1 MNGIDLHVHTYN
13 SDGTN
18 SPKEI
23 INIAKKTGLSA
34 ISITDHDS
42 IEGNEE
48 AREEAE
54 KCSIDYLSGVE
65 LSVSYGEGRLLHI
78 LGLGIDIYNEE
89 FLKVYKGIRT
99 AREKSVG
106 EILEILKGKGIAISI
121 EVLIKRSLKKN
132 LDRYDIHRYFMEEKL
147 CSSAQEVWDKYL
159 DPIPYKKEEI
169 LSAEEA
175 IYIIK
180 KAGGRSFLAHYNKNI
195 GLGGLRKSD
204 MEKEIKNLKDL
215 GLHGIEKYY
224 PSFTLEDEQFAD
236 YLLEKYKLLAS
247 GGTDFHGGNRAD
259 IRLGIGNGE
268 FNVPYAVYKS
278 IINSIRNG

>member
-1 MNGIDLHVHTYN
+1 MNNIDLHVHTYN

-23 INIAKKTGLSA
+23 INIAKETGLSA

-48 AREEAE
+48 ARVEAE
-54 KCSIDYLSGVE
+54 KCAIDYLNGIE
-65 LSVSYGEGRLLHI
+65 FSVDYGEGRMLHI
-78 LGLGIDIYNEE
+78 LGLGIDIYNQD
-89 FLKVYKGIRT
+89 FLEVYNGIKIV
-99 AREKSVG
+99 REKSVG
-106 EILEILKGKGIAISI
+106 EILEIIKSKNITISI
-121 EVLIKRSLKKN
+121 DVLRDRCLKKN

-159 DPIPYKKEEI
+159 DPIPYKREEI

-180 KAGGRSFLAHYNKNI
+180 KAGGRAFLAHYNKSI
-195 GLGGLRKSD
+195 GLGGLSRAA
-204 MEKEIKNLKDL
+204 MEREIRNLIDL
-215 GLHGIEKYY
+215 GLDGMEKYY
-224 PSFTLEDEQFAD
+224 PSFTLEDVQFAD

-247 GGTDFHGGNRAD
+247 GGTDFHGGNRSD
-259 IRLGIGNGE
+259 IRLGIGSGG

-278 IINSIRNG
+278 IFNSIKNG